1 MSSSAGLALPDD
13 DSSRAGG
20 GAPKSSAGAPP
31 PRAAPRPPRSPPP
44 PRKTT
49 PPTGLAT
56 ISVVNCLAPSLLVH
70 SRVCRRPSTY
80 TERPLERYS
89 PQFSAALPHTTTRC
103 HSVRSCF
110 WPALS
115 VQASLVATVK
125 FATACPLGVY
135 RTSGSR
141 PRLPIRM
148 TLLTLPAM
156 LASLQVEA
164 RTLAHGPDNGPR
176 GFAPQPPPGQVGDG
190 PVQAEAGL
198 ASGDGVA
205 RAAGFARAGPGA
217 FSRPAGWGK
226 GAGTTAGAGGVGSA
240 AGADEG
246 AGAAGGVDPVEAGA
260 DWATDSAGRAGLRSR
275 TASQPSNRAEGEPS
289 GEVRRRVNARGYFA
303 GSVPDCSRPVEIS
316 STAAWACEPGATRSA
331 ENSSSG
337 EASPTSSR
345 PSESRAASCS
355 SRSPVRT
362 SGATAR
368 SRASASALPSTARSS
383 SDEMAGIGNASS
395 RPTLRRRRKTS
406 GEGGIASSSA
416 PPPCSGSLR

>member
-1 MSSSAGLALPDD
+1 MSSSAGLAPPPDGA
-13 DSSRAGG
+13 SSRPGG
-20 GAPKSSAGAPP
+20 GPPKSSAGAPLP
-31 PRAAPRPPRSPPP
+31 PREAPRPPPRSPPA
-44 PRKTT
+44 RKIT
-49 PPTGLAT
+49 PPMGLAT
-56 ISVVNCLAPSLLVH
+56 ISVVYCLAPSLLVH
-70 SRVCRRPSTY
+70 SRVCRRPSMKTW
-80 TERPLERYS
+80 RPLERYS
-89 PQFSAALPHTTTRC
+89 PQFSADLPQTTTRC

-141 PRLPIRM
+141 PRLPTRM

-164 RTLAHGPDNGPR
+164 RTLTHGPDNGPR
-176 GFAPQPPPGQVGDG
+176 GLAAQPPPGQVGDG

-246 AGAAGGVDPVEAGA
+246 AGAAGGGDPVEAGA

-275 TASQPSNRAEGEPS
+275 TASQPSNRAGEPS
-289 GEVRRRVNARGYFA
+289 GEARRRVSARGYFA
-303 GSVPDCSRPVEIS
+303 GSVPDCSMPVEIS
-316 STAAWACEPGATRSA
+316 SIAAWACEPGAARSPV
-331 ENSSSG
+331 NSSSG

-345 PSESRAASCS
+345 PSE
-355 SRSPVRT
+355 
-362 SGATAR
+362 
-368 SRASASALPSTARSS
+368 
-383 SDEMAGIGNASS
+383 
-395 RPTLRRRRKTS
+395 
-406 GEGGIASSSA
+406 
-416 PPPCSGSLR
+416 

>member
-1 MSSSAGLALPDD
+1 MSSSAGLGAPPEDG
-13 DSSRAGG
+13 SSIPGG
-20 GAPKSSAGAPP
+20 GPPKSSAGAPP

-89 PQFSAALPHTTTRC
+89 PQFSAALPHPTTRC

-110 WPALS
+110 RPALS

-141 PRLPIRM
+141 PRLPTRM

-164 RTLAHGPDNGPR
+164 RTLTHGPDNGPR
-176 GFAPQPPPGQVGDG
+176 GLAAQPPPGQVGDG

-198 ASGDGVA
+198 ASDDGVA

-246 AGAAGGVDPVEAGA
+246 AGAAGGGDPVEAGA

-275 TASQPSNRAEGEPS
+275 TASQPSNRAGEPS
-289 GEVRRRVNARGYFA
+289 GEARRRVSARGYFA
-303 GSVPDCSRPVEIS
+303 GSVPDCSMPVEIS
-316 STAAWACEPGATRSA
+316 SIAAWACEPGAARRPV
-331 ENSSSG
+331 NSSSG

-345 PSESRAASCS
+345 PSE
-355 SRSPVRT
+355 
-362 SGATAR
+362 
-368 SRASASALPSTARSS
+368 
-383 SDEMAGIGNASS
+383 
-395 RPTLRRRRKTS
+395 
-406 GEGGIASSSA
+406 
-416 PPPCSGSLR
+416 

>member
-1 MSSSAGLALPDD
+1 M
-13 DSSRAGG
+13 
-20 GAPKSSAGAPP
+20 
-31 PRAAPRPPRSPPP
+31 
-44 PRKTT
+44 KTW
-49 PPTGLAT
+49 
-56 ISVVNCLAPSLLVH
+56 
-70 SRVCRRPSTY
+70 
-80 TERPLERYS
+80 RPLERYS
-89 PQFSAALPHTTTRC
+89 PQFSADLPQTTTRC

-115 VQASLVATVK
+115 VHASLVATVK

-141 PRLPIRM
+141 PRLPTRM

-164 RTLAHGPDNGPR
+164 RTLTHGPDNGPR

-246 AGAAGGVDPVEAGA
+246 TGAAGGGDPVEAGA

-316 STAAWACEPGATRSA
+316 STAAWACEPGATRS
-331 ENSSSG
+331 
-337 EASPTSSR
+337 
-345 PSESRAASCS
+345 
-355 SRSPVRT
+355 
-362 SGATAR
+362 
-368 SRASASALPSTARSS
+368 RASASALPSTARSS
-383 SDEMAGIGNASS
+383 SDEMAGIGSDSS
-395 RPTLRRRRKTS
+395 RPTLRKRRKTS
-406 GEGGIASSSA
+406 GDAGMASSKA